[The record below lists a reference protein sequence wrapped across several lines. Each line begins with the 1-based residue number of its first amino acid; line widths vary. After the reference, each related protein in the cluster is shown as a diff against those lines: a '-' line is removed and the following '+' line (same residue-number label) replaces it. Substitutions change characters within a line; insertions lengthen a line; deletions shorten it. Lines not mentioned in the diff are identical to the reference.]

1 MATRQLQYPG
11 PAWLPLDDKRIRI
24 YVDTLFVEGALR
36 PIPFPQAQ
44 QLDDSWALI
53 GVETTPQAHRL
64 ARMKKLLPA
73 LKKEIPN
80 ADASHTQWFQFAFR
94 WAELTTLILASAADL
109 PSDVRRAYNTLMPQ
123 VDAAILAWA
132 NQRYRTLIH
141 LPPSPPV
148 MLHHIPRYL
157 ARLLEDDPR
166 ARVAL
171 VLLDG
176 LSLDQWLVLR
186 DVLQSGGKE
195 WRVHDDAV
203 FAWVPTITPVSRQA
217 AFSGKP
223 PVYFRESINTTAKE
237 EALWRAFWHG
247 EDLSSRQVGYLK
259 GLGDTSDLGRVGDL
273 LSHPKLRAIGLV
285 INKVDDIMHGME
297 LGAAGMHNQVRQWAE
312 SGFLSELLMQL
323 HANGFQV
330 FLTSDH
336 GNIEAQ
342 GIGQP
347 REGVTAD
354 VRGARVRIY
363 NDEGLRARVQREFPD
378 ALSWPSIG
386 LPDDYLPLLAPARA
400 AFTQK
405 GKTIVGHGGLSVEE
419 LIVPFIHI
427 SPKSP

>member
-1 MATRQLQYPG
+1 
-11 PAWLPLDDKRIRI
+11 
-24 YVDTLFVEGALR
+24 
-36 PIPFPQAQ
+36 
-44 QLDDSWALI
+44 
-53 GVETTPQAHRL
+53 
-64 ARMKKLLPA
+64 
-73 LKKEIPN
+73 
-80 ADASHTQWFQFAFR
+80 
-94 WAELTTLILASAADL
+94 
-109 PSDVRRAYNTLMPQ
+109 
-123 VDAAILAWA
+123 
-132 NQRYRTLIH
+132 
-141 LPPSPPV
+141 
-148 MLHHIPRYL
+148 
-157 ARLLEDDPR
+157 
-166 ARVAL
+166 
-171 VLLDG
+171 
-176 LSLDQWLVLR
+176 
-186 DVLQSGGKE
+186 
-195 WRVHDDAV
+195 
-203 FAWVPTITPVSRQA
+203 
-217 AFSGKP
+217 
-223 PVYFRESINTTAKE
+223 
-237 EALWRAFWHG
+237 
-247 EDLSSRQVGYLK
+247 
-259 GLGDTSDLGRVGDL
+259 
-273 LSHPKLRAIGLV
+273 V

-427 SPKSP
+427 SPKPP